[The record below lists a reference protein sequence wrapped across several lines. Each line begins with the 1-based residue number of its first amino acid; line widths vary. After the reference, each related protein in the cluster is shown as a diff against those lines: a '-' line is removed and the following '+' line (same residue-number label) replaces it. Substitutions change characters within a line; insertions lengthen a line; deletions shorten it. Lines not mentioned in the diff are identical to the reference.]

1 MQMLERMVC
10 GLSLALALACGRT
23 AQGPVKNAGAAADP
37 DHTVVKTPSRAAAG
51 PAPVSTTAVATPAQ
65 LAASA
70 RHAIA
75 GDRRFLGVWVEPGA
89 IALVAKDPSR
99 ATLEKVTRDSVRAMH
114 EIGATTIIL
123 AYPEQSGVFYYPSAI
138 EFHDRDLKRIV
149 KGADCP
155 FDVYGT
161 VLDEAD
167 RLGLHVFL
175 GLGRSGDTPLLWE
188 FDKPGWAER
197 NQRASEI
204 ARRVA
209 AELHQRYSRHRSFHG
224 WYLTHEM
231 DDLAKASAYYDPVA
245 DGCHKLS
252 PEKPVLAAPAGTP
265 IITTELL
272 ARSKVDIFAYQD
284 AVGAGYVPYKN
295 TYNPERRLALLNDAY
310 RRYAQWHAGTRKRIW
325 SDLEVWEMDGTQGY
339 TGAFAASFARVKR
352 QIELEAPHVEMLTL
366 YAWHGY
372 MQDPKSTAEKPNPKA
387 RALFTAYREW
397 LDKISSCQRAGG
409 SIRYSSTWNDSRQ
422 SNPLRCPGSG

>member
-1 MQMLERMVC
+1 MQMLQRIVW
-10 GLSLALALACGRT
+10 GLALAMALGCGKT
-23 AQGPVKNAGAAADP
+23 SKVPVNDAAATVP
-37 DHTVVKTPSRAAAG
+37 SDHTVVNTPSQAAAA
-51 PAPVSTTAVATPAQ
+51 PAPVSTTAIATPVQ

-70 RHAIA
+70 RHAVA
-75 GDRRFLGVWVEPGA
+75 DDRRFHGVWVEPGA

-99 ATLEKVTRDSVRAMH
+99 PTLEKVTRESVRAMH

-123 AYPEQSGVFYYPSAI
+123 AYAEQNGVFYYPSAI
-138 EFHDRDLKRIV
+138 EYHDRDLKRTV

-175 GLGRSGDTPLLWE
+175 GLGRSGDTLLLWE
-188 FDKPGWAER
+188 FDKPGWDER

-204 ARRVA
+204 GRRVA

-231 DDLAKASAYYDPVA
+231 NDLAKASAYYDPVA
-245 DGCHKLS
+245 DDCHKLS

-265 IITTELL
+265 IITKELL

-284 AVGAGYVPYKN
+284 AVGAGYVPYIY
-295 TYNPERRLALLNDAY
+295 TYTPERRLALLNDAY
-310 RRYAQWHAGTRKRIW
+310 RQYAQWHAGTGKRIW
-325 SDLEVWEMDGTQGY
+325 SDLEIWEMDGTQGY
-339 TGAFAASFARVKR
+339 SGAFAASFERVKR
-352 QIELEAPHVEMLTL
+352 QMELEAPHVEMLTL

-387 RALFTAYREW
+387 RALFTAYRA
-397 LDKISSCQRAGG
+397 L
-409 SIRYSSTWNDSRQ
+409 
-422 SNPLRCPGSG
+422 LR